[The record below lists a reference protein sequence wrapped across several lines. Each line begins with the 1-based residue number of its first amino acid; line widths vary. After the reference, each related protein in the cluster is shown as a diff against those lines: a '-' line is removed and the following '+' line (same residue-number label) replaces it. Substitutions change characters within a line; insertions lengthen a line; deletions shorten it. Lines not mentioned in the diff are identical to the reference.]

1 MAHMEMSQPS
11 AHRVYLQQST
21 KEMWKFYTGDTTCAC
36 GNAEETTAQ
45 MLQCSQLAHHYSL
58 DDLIMWENNAWNYGK
73 GCFYET
79 MMMMMIVLF
88 RVCVVLE

>member
-45 MLQCSQLAHHYSL
+45 MLHCSQLALPYSL
-58 DDLIMWENNAWNYGK
+58 DDLIMWEKMHG
-73 GCFYET
+73 T
-79 MMMMMIVLF
+79 MEKDAFMK
-88 RVCVVLE
+88 R